1 MYVYAFVLPTAVHS
15 RASRFIFLSHL
26 HYELMSPA
34 PQSDVGLKI
43 KYALRDPYE
52 YNQEMKPR

>member
-1 MYVYAFVLPTAVHS
+1 MRLCYPQVHS